1 MYSNKFIFGKANMS
15 HDLEKNIKSGGIGF
29 FGLLTVLFIGLKLT
43 NYINWAW
50 YWVLG
55 PLWIP
60 TALTLSVAGTL
71 FAIAGI
77 LYAFE
82 DIACHIWEHIKKK
95 K

>member
-1 MYSNKFIFGKANMS
+1 MLYDS
-15 HDLEKNIKSGGIGF
+15 EKNIKSGGIGF

-71 FAIAGI
+71 FAIVGI
-77 LYAFE
+77 FYVTNKIF
-82 DIACHIWEHIKKK
+82 CYIWEHIKKK